1 MQQHDND
8 CSRRG
13 HRDCNIRTAMTSPR
27 CAICGEP
34 LTSDRDPVC
43 DDGACY
49 HRLCMRLAAGDEAG
63 ASDEVTAR

>member
-1 MQQHDND
+1 M
-8 CSRRG
+8 STG
-13 HRDCNIRTAMTSPR
+13 TAVAELGTAMTHPR

-34 LTSDRDPVC
+34 LTSERDPVC

-49 HRLCMRLAAGDEAG
+49 HRLCMVQATAGDEAG